1 MINIVIAAGI
11 LVTILTAIPVLLQ
24 MRNHPKGLFVCFFAE
39 MWERFSYYGMRAL
52 LIYYL
57 VRHFLFTDE
66 HANAQYGS
74 YTTLIYLLP
83 LLGGLIAD
91 RWLGTRKAI
100 VFGAILLVAGH
111 FGMAFEGKANVDT
124 LTWQGHTYEFV
135 VEGKGQDRAVRL
147 QVGDHRYDWSGRPDG
162 GYHVEGLPAGAPIP
176 ADLPAG
182 SFTKGMKV
190 ATPWAEQAFYLSV
203 SLIIMGVGFMKPNI
217 SSIVGQLYPDKD
229 PRRDAGFQFYYYGI
243 NLGSFWAAALCGYL
257 GENVGWWAGFGLAGV
272 GMLAGLIMFTLGKS
286 WLQGKGEPPKPEV
299 LKEKVAGISKESLIY
314 LFGFAMV
321 PVIFFLVQKNKIVGT
336 ALTVGMVAI
345 IIYVFIQMFTKYN
358 VQERFRLGLAMILS
372 GASAIFFAL
381 FEQAGSSLS
390 LFAERN
396 TDLNIMKAPMVI
408 GKFVLAS
415 QEQLAAMTVPAGS
428 IWIDMG
434 MTASQT
440 QTFNAGFILILAPV
454 FAAIF
459 TFLGN
464 RNMDPDPVKKFAF
477 GLLNVGLGFLVLV
490 WAAPLADAN
499 WRLPAFFL
507 LLTYFFHTIGELSL
521 SPVGLSQ
528 QTKLSPPT
536 IVATMMAIW
545 FLGASLGQYVAA
557 IISTFASTETVGGKV
572 LDNKS
577 ALMSS
582 LDTFQFIGWLGVGI
596 GVVFFLLSFVLKK
609 WSYGANDTT
618 KAVDEGTTEVI

>member
-1 MINIVIAAGI
+1 MINIVIVAGI
-11 LVTILTAIPVLLQ
+11 VVTILTAIPVLLQ

-57 VRHFLFTDE
+57 VRHFLFTDD
-66 HANAQYGS
+66 HANEQYGS

-100 VFGAILLVAGH
+100 VFGAILLVLGH

-124 LTWQGHTYEFV
+124 IAYQGHTYEFV
-135 VEGKGQDRAVRL
+135 VEGKGQDRDVKL
-147 QVGDHRYDWSGRPDG
+147 QVGDHRYDWQGSAGG
-162 GYHVEGLPAGAPIP
+162 GYVIEGLPADAPIP
-176 ADLPAG
+176 AVLPAG

-190 ATPWAEQAFYLSV
+190 STPWAESAFYLSI

-257 GENVGWWAGFGLAGV
+257 GENVGWWAGFGLAGI
-272 GMLAGLIMFTLGKS
+272 GMLAGLIMFILGKK
-286 WLQGKGEPPKPEV
+286 WLEGKGEPPKPEV
-299 LKEKVAGISKESLIY
+299 LKEKVVGVSKENLIY
-314 LFGFAMV
+314 LFGLLCV
-321 PVIFFLVQKNKIVGT
+321 PVIYFLVQKNQIVGT
-336 ALTVGMVAI
+336 ALIGGSLLIVG
-345 IIYVFIQMFTKYN
+345 YVFFQMFTKYD

-372 GASAIFFAL
+372 FASAIFFAL

-415 QEQLAAMTVPAGS
+415 QDQLAAMTVPAGS

-440 QTFNAGFILILAPV
+440 QTFNAGFILIFAPV

-464 RNMDPDPVKKFAF
+464 RQMDPDPVKKFAF

-499 WRLPAFFL
+499 FRLPVFFL
-507 LLTYFFHTIGELSL
+507 LLTYLFHTIGELSL

-545 FLGASLGQYVAA
+545 FLGASNGQYIAA
-557 IISTFASTETVGGKV
+557 FISKFASTETVGGKV

-577 ALMSS
+577 ALISS
-582 LDTFQFIGWLGVGI
+582 LDTFQFIGWLGIGI
-596 GVVFFLLSFVLKK
+596 AIAFFLLSFVLKK
-609 WSYGANDTT
+609 WSYGANDT
-618 KAVDEGTTEVI
+618 APVDPGTTEVI

>member
-11 LVTILTAIPVLLQ
+11 IVTILTAIPVLMQ

-57 VRHFLFTDE
+57 VRHFLFTDD
-66 HANAQYGS
+66 HANEQYGS

-100 VFGAILLVAGH
+100 VFGAILLVLGH

-124 LTWQGHTYEFV
+124 ITYQGHTYEFV
-135 VEGKGQDRAVRL
+135 VEGKGQDRDVKL
-147 QVGDHRYDWSGRPDG
+147 QVGDHRYDWKGSAGG
-162 GYHVEGLPAGAPIP
+162 GYVIEGLPADAPIP
-176 ADLPAG
+176 AVLPAG

-190 ATPWAEQAFYLSV
+190 STPWAESAFYLSV

-272 GMLAGLIMFTLGKS
+272 GMLAGLIMFVLGKK
-286 WLQGKGEPPKPEV
+286 WLEGKGEPPKPEV
-299 LKEKVAGISKESLIY
+299 LKEKVAGVSKENLIY
-314 LFGFAMV
+314 IFGLLCV
-321 PVIFFLVQKNKIVGT
+321 PVIYFLVQKNKIVGT
-336 ALTVGMVAI
+336 ALIGGSLLIVG
-345 IIYVFIQMFTKYN
+345 YVFFQMFTKYD

-372 GASAIFFAL
+372 FASAIFFAL

-396 TDLNIMKAPMVI
+396 TDLNIMKAPLVI

-415 QEQLAAMTVPAGS
+415 QDQLAAMTVPVGS

-440 QTFNAGFILILAPV
+440 QTFNAGFILIFAPV

-464 RNMDPDPVKKFAF
+464 RQMDPDPVKEVCFRPVERRFGLPGAGLGRAF
-477 GLLNVGLGFLVLV
+477 GRRQFPPAGVLPV
-490 WAAPLADAN
+490 A
-499 WRLPAFFL
+499 
-507 LLTYFFHTIGELSL
+507 YLSL
-521 SPVGLSQ
+521 PYDRRTEPVAS
-528 QTKLSPPT
+528 
-536 IVATMMAIW
+536 
-545 FLGASLGQYVAA
+545 GAVAA
-557 IISTFASTETVGGKV
+557 DQAVAADYRRHHDGYLVPGGV
-572 LDNKS
+572 EWPVYRRHHLQVRLDRNGRR
-577 ALMSS
+577 
-582 LDTFQFIGWLGVGI
+582 Q
-596 GVVFFLLSFVLKK
+596 
-609 WSYGANDTT
+609 GA
-618 KAVDEGTTEVI
+618 G